1 MSEPGLTSREERLA
15 RNEVAF
21 REANERVGAVARRL
35 DIEQPIPF
43 ICECGIPTCTAII
56 RVSPADYER
65 VRAEPTHF
73 VCAPG
78 HERDL
83 PKSRLVEELDD
94 SVIVEKL
101 DGAGDIAIATDPRSN
116 GSRAEKARRKS

>member
-1 MSEPGLTSREERLA
+1 MTDQLTGHEAQLA
-15 RNEVAF
+15 RNEATF

-43 ICECGIPTCTAII
+43 ICECGRQGCTTVI
-56 RVSPADYER
+56 RVLPADYER
-65 VRAEPTHF
+65 VRSQPTHF

-83 PKSRLVEELDD
+83 PLSRFVEALDGC
-94 SVIVEKL
+94 VVVEKL
-101 DGAGDIAIATDPRSN
+101 DGAGDIARETDPRRTD
-116 GSRAEKARRKS
+116 GQ